1 MTLIAAVG
9 LDTFPVV
16 FGDLLIS
23 APERPAPVPNIP
35 LVGEVENVFPA
46 ASDESIRGLN
56 QKVVLLGDNCV
67 IAWAGNVEF
76 ARAVITELRAL
87 ASNAP
92 LSLPIIETCLSQID
106 PIARDEVTFIGWLKD
121 GEVFHQFWYRAAI
134 AESAMFGQV
143 RAGGSGAMD
152 FVTLAAE
159 ISGGTWNAPGRAL
172 PGLEQAVS
180 SMLSATSLLLQAE
193 LSSQSAL
200 PHYFGGGYE
209 IATFIGDKFAKVGD
223 IAFVFWMAHVTDG
236 QVGLSGP
243 WFVLKQDYAGESLLL
258 HVLLMRPG
266 AINTDPPIVEEH
278 KQVISPFGGTV
289 DAAGASGISW
299 PGLEATFTCH
309 VVLVHLSESI
319 AVFNR
324 IDYSESRT
332 PTSIRFSLEA
342 SHIGFEVNQQFSE
355 ELIQSLRAGF
365 VDS

>member
-35 LVGEVENVFPA
+35 LAGEVENVFPA
-46 ASDESIRGLN
+46 GSDESIRGLN

-76 ARAVITELRAL
+76 ARAVITELRAF

-92 LSLPIIETCLSQID
+92 LSLPIVETCLSQID
-106 PIARDEVTFIGWLKD
+106 PIAREEVTFIGWLKD

-134 AESAMFGQV
+134 AKSAMFGDV

-159 ISGGTWNAPGRAL
+159 ISGGTWNDPGCAL
-172 PGLEQAVS
+172 PGLERAVS

-223 IAFVFWMAHVTDG
+223 SVCILDGPCDRWTGGLKRPLVRPEAGLCRRIPAVARTAHAPGGNQHRATD
-236 QVGLSGP
+236 
-243 WFVLKQDYAGESLLL
+243 
-258 HVLLMRPG
+258 R
-266 AINTDPPIVEEH
+266 
-278 KQVISPFGGTV
+278 
-289 DAAGASGISW
+289 
-299 PGLEATFTCH
+299 
-309 VVLVHLSESI
+309 
-319 AVFNR
+319 
-324 IDYSESRT
+324 
-332 PTSIRFSLEA
+332 
-342 SHIGFEVNQQFSE
+342 
-355 ELIQSLRAGF
+355 
-365 VDS
+365 